1 MDEDRILAAIAE
13 SSRENRLHNESI
25 RTELT
30 TLRTEVMT
38 RFERIEDKLT
48 SMADDITVNMLAVNA
63 ENTKRNADREEVRT
77 LVEMITVINRQMR
90 RMQTELDEL
99 KDQKRAS

>member
-1 MDEDRILAAIAE
+1 
-13 SSRENRLHNESI
+13 
-25 RTELT
+25 
-30 TLRTEVMT
+30 
-38 RFERIEDKLT
+38 
-48 SMADDITVNMLAVNA
+48 MADDITVNMLAVSA

-77 LVEMITVINRQMR
+77 LIEMMTVMNRQMR